1 MEGFTLTEAS
11 IASVAV
17 LGAVA
22 GCVGSILHI
31 LFQSK
36 CTRIRLCY
44 GLIGCER
51 LVTAD
56 DDDNIEK
63 EKDADIENDKIKINN
78 P

>member
-1 MEGFTLTEAS
+1 MKDFTLTELS
-11 IASVAV
+11 IASVAM

-36 CTRIRLCY
+36 CSKIKLCY
-44 GLIGCER
+44 GLIGCDR
-51 LVTAD
+51 KVTDDAD
-56 DDDNIEK
+56 
-63 EKDADIENDKIKINN
+63 AGGDIENDTA

>member
-36 CTRIRLCY
+36 CTKIKLCY

-51 LVTAD
+51 LVI
-56 DDDNIEK
+56 DDDNEK